1 MLIKKRL
8 VSLTRNLGMFL
19 QSQNIETMS
28 QNWPRLYLVQAA
40 KLGNVR
46 VNQVVL
52 ILNSMKML
60 S

>member
-8 VSLTRNLGMFL
+8 VLLIRNLGMFL